1 MDQADRLR
9 ANGKVEVSIRGVS
22 AARVR
27 GDEDQLA
34 RVVANLADNA
44 QRYARNRVEFGI
56 SQRGES
62 YYLTVTDDGP
72 GVPWFERERIFERFV
87 RLDTARIH
95 DGTGAGLGL
104 AIVREIVSAHDG
116 EVWVEDAEPGARFTV
131 RLPRSGRLSTQAV
144 GRPRRKPEGSGTEP
158 LPPLAAD
165 RPR

>member
-1 MDQADRLR
+1 M
-9 ANGKVEVSIRGVS
+9 S

-27 GDEDQLA
+27 GDEAQLS

-56 SQRGES
+56 APEGES

-72 GVPWFERERIFERFV
+72 GIPWFERERIFERFV

-104 AIVREIVSAHDG
+104 AIVREIISAHNG
-116 EVWVEDAEPGARFTV
+116 EVWVEDAQPGARFIV
-131 RLPRSGRLSTQAV
+131 RLPRSGGIGAPA
-144 GRPRRKPEGSGTEP
+144 GPPRRKPEVRGTEKVLP
-158 LPPLAAD
+158 LTAD
-165 RPR
+165 RRLSGKFNGQI